1 MADIE
6 LTVTEEQA
14 EELRQ
19 SAWGRG
25 LSVAAYVVAIHGAVL
40 EAEALA
46 RRGQQTVLGSVLERA
61 DFTARDVAVNHDEY
75 WAMAVLEDMTGSRSL
90 PLRDGQEN
98 DGQPTE

>member
-1 MADIE
+1 MVEIE

-25 LSVAAYVVAIHGAVL
+25 LSVAAYVVAIHRAVL
-40 EAEALA
+40 EAGAMA
-46 RRGQQTVLGSVLERA
+46 RQGRQTMLGTVLGHT

-75 WAMAVLEDMTGSRSL
+75 WAMAILEDMTGSQPVSL
-90 PLRDGQEN
+90 SDDQEN